1 MGVFPLRSTVQSDLL
16 RRRAEAE
23 TQARLARIRRAW
35 DAFDGT
41 LPKPLPPT
49 EKGDDDDTNI
59 NYPAEIVELGAAF
72 LFADDITFEIIT
84 DTETD
89 PAEPSDAEAWLDQL
103 WTANKK
109 ALFLQ
114 NLALSGAIAGHA
126 FVKIQLDPGQAG
138 PRLLSLDA
146 STVTVGY
153 DSSDISRVDWYRIEW
168 EEVTEDP
175 YGAAEPQAWQRQQII
190 TRTDTGTTWTIV
202 DRRRNPDRS
211 GWETIAETAWPY
223 EWPPVVDCQNL
234 PRPHEYWGRSDLEA
248 HVIDTSQAA
257 RFLLS
262 NLRRIVRY
270 HAHPKT
276 VAKGVRMKEL
286 DVSVDGIIGLP
297 SGDADLFNLEMAS
310 DLASSLALYR
320 AVKDGLHETSRTPL
334 AAVGTVENV
343 GQLSGRALRILFMP
357 LLQKTE
363 AKRRSYGDLLES
375 LCERLLEVA
384 GRGSQKVRVVWPELL
399 PTDPLEDAQALLIDK
414 QLGASTDTLL
424 SKRGYDPAVEAEK
437 TSTEAAAMADAAL
450 ARFDAGTDE
459 LEGEGTP

>member
-1 MGVFPLRSTVQSDLL
+1 MALFAVHSTVQADLL
-16 RRRAEAE
+16 RRRSAAE

-41 LPKPLPPT
+41 LPKPLPAT
-49 EKGDDDDTNI
+49 EKGEDDDTNV
-59 NYPAEIVELGAAF
+59 NYAAEIVELGAAF
-72 LFADDITFEIIT
+72 LFGDDITFEITT
-84 DTETD
+84 DTEQN
-89 PAEPSDAEAWLDQL
+89 PGEPSDAEAWLEDV
-103 WTANKK
+103 WAENKK

-114 NLALSGAIAGHA
+114 NLALSGGIAGHA
-126 FVKIQLDPGQAG
+126 FVKIQLDPAQPT

-153 DSSDISRVDWYRIEW
+153 DPSDINRVDWYRIEW

-175 YGAAEPQAWQRQQII
+175 YGRTEDTAWAHQQII
-190 TRTDTGTTWTIV
+190 SRDGNQWTIT

-211 GWETIAETAWPY
+211 EWETIDETAWPY
-223 EWPPVVDCQNL
+223 PWPPIVDCQNL

-248 HVIDTSQAA
+248 HVIDTAQAA

-270 HAHPKT
+270 HGHPKT

-297 SGDADLFNLEMAS
+297 SGDADLFNLEMQS

-320 AVKDGLHETSRTPL
+320 AVKEGLHETSRTPL

-363 AKRRSYGDLLES
+363 AKRRAYGHLLETV
-375 LCERLLEVA
+375 CERLLEVA
-384 GRGSQKVRVVWPELL
+384 GWGTHRVRVVWPELL
-399 PTDPLEDAQALLIDK
+399 PTDPLEDGQALLIDK
-414 QLGASTDTLL
+414 QLGASQDTLL
-424 SKRGYDPAVEAEK
+424 SKRGYDAALEAEK
-437 TSTEAAAMADAAL
+437 ASTEAAALADAAMS
-450 ARFDAGTDE
+450 RFDAGTDE
-459 LEGEGTP
+459 LSEEP